1 MDMQSRIAQDSR
13 ADRIKDL
20 IKRCRFRLI
29 QARYALS
36 LTTERLQASE
46 QGQNCNDLRELLHRS
61 TRSVEILNSRAHN
74 LAGAYID
81 IALPSEARHA

>member
-1 MDMQSRIAQDSR
+1 METSARIAQDSR

-36 LTTERLQASE
+36 LTTERLQASG
-46 QGQNCNDLRELLHRS
+46 QGHNCNDLRDLLNRS
-61 TRSVEILNSRAHN
+61 TRSIEILNSRAHN

-81 IALPSEARHA
+81 IALPSEARHV

>member
-1 MDMQSRIAQDSR
+1 MDMQSRIAQDRR

-36 LTTERLQASE
+36 LATEHLKAAD
-46 QGQNCNDLRELLHRS
+46 QGHNCNDLRDLLNRS
-61 TRSVEILNSRAHN
+61 TRSIEILNSRAYN